1 MNARDYGKRLEE
13 LQHQSKTKVEDIELT
28 YNSVLEIKKKIE
40 EYLAQATELNEKI
53 TDEETGL
60 QAILESAQ
68 ELKNN
73 INTSK
78 VNADAQLQKITEAL
92 NSVQSNIEEM
102 ETAYTEFTELNE
114 KITDEETGLQAIL
127 ESAQE
132 LKNNINT
139 SKVNADAQLQKI
151 TEALNSVQSNIEEM
165 ETAYTEFTELNEK
178 ITDEETGLQA
188 ILDQAAEL
196 KSEIVAVKSNA
207 ETVYKE
213 IRIFRDNAAEYIKEI
228 ENFKGNA
235 DNTTQKIQNKYDES
249 AELEKKIQEIF
260 DIGTKGAHA
269 NYFVERR
276 NQIMLVFIAWGVVS
290 LLCLTATVFLA
301 VHFIAPMA
309 DKMKH
314 SLDVNLSALLLRF
327 SILTPTTFA
336 FIYSLNQYSQERRL
350 YEKYA
355 FKAISTYSIETSLN
369 TLLRSTKGL
378 SDQSRDKKIT
388 DFAIC
393 TFNSIYQE
401 PIETKKERWSFG
413 VGNKILKLT
422 AETNQTVGKIHQEV
436 DNLKDLAKQEMSE

>member
-1 MNARDYGKRLEE
+1 MMNARDYGKRLEE
-13 LQHQSKTKVEDIELT
+13 LQHQSKTKVEDIEST

-92 NSVQSNIEEM
+92 NSVQS
-102 ETAYTEFTELNE
+102 
-114 KITDEETGLQAIL
+114 
-127 ESAQE
+127 S
-132 LKNNINT
+132 
-139 SKVNADAQLQKI
+139 
-151 TEALNSVQSNIEEM
+151 IEEM

-188 ILDQAAEL
+188 ILDQAVEL

-213 IRIFRDNAAEYIKEI
+213 IRIFRDNAAGYIKDI

-235 DNTTQKIQNKYDES
+235 ENVAQGIQNKYDES
-249 AELEKKIQEIF
+249 VEFKEKIQEIYS
-260 DIGTKGAHA
+260 IGTKGAHA
-269 NYFVERR
+269 NHFVERR
-276 NQIMLVFIAWGVVS
+276 NKLRWMFITWMIISLVYLI
-290 LLCLTATVFLA
+290 ATVTLA
-301 VHFIAPMA
+301 ILFIKPMA
-309 DKMKH
+309 DDMKT
-314 SLDVNLSALLLRF
+314 SPDINLSAFLLRF

-369 TLLRSTKGL
+369 TLMRSTKGL

-436 DNLKDLAKQEMSE
+436 DNLKDLAKQEMGE

>member
-13 LQHQSKTKVEDIELT
+13 LQHQSKTKVEDIEST

-127 ESAQE
+127 
-132 LKNNINT
+132 
-139 SKVNADAQLQKI
+139 
-151 TEALNSVQSNIEEM
+151 
-165 ETAYTEFTELNEK
+165 
-178 ITDEETGLQA
+178 
-188 ILDQAAEL
+188 DQAVEL
-196 KSEIVAVKSNA
+196 KSEIVAVKSSA

-213 IRIFRDNAAEYIKEI
+213 IRIFRDNAAGYIKDI

-235 DNTTQKIQNKYDES
+235 ENVAQGIQNKYDES
-249 AELEKKIQEIF
+249 VEFKEKIQEIYS
-260 DIGTKGAHA
+260 IGTKGAHA
-269 NYFVERR
+269 NHFVERR
-276 NQIMLVFIAWGVVS
+276 NKLRWMFITWMIISLVYLI
-290 LLCLTATVFLA
+290 ATVTLA
-301 VHFIAPMA
+301 ILFIKPMA
-309 DKMKH
+309 DDMKT
-314 SLDVNLSALLLRF
+314 SPDINLSAFLLRF

-369 TLLRSTKGL
+369 TLMRSTKGL

-436 DNLKDLAKQEMSE
+436 DNLKDLAKQEMGE

>member
-1 MNARDYGKRLEE
+1 MCHPPRPSLRRRHKSKSKPTPASRAAGCRGGGSVMNTRDYGKKLNEVLMASRAKIDVI
-13 LQHQSKTKVEDIELT
+13 QKAHDDIKNIKVQ
-28 YNSVLEIKKKIE
+28 IE
-40 EYLAQATELNEKI
+40 EYLKQTTELNNKI

-68 ELKNN
+68 ELEGN
-73 INTSK
+73 ISASK
-78 VNADAQLQKITEAL
+78 VSADAQLQKITESL
-92 NSVQSNIEEM
+92 NSVRSSIEEM
-102 ETAYTEFTELNE
+102 ETAYTEFTELN
-114 KITDEETGLQAIL
+114 
-127 ESAQE
+127 
-132 LKNNINT
+132 N
-139 SKVNADAQLQKI
+139 
-151 TEALNSVQSNIEEM
+151 
-165 ETAYTEFTELNEK
+165 K

-436 DNLKDLAKQEMSE
+436 DNLKDLAKQEMGE

>member
-13 LQHQSKTKVEDIELT
+13 LQHQSKTKVKDIALT

-60 QAILESAQ
+60 QAIL
-68 ELKNN
+68 
-73 INTSK
+73 
-78 VNADAQLQKITEAL
+78 
-92 NSVQSNIEEM
+92 
-102 ETAYTEFTELNE
+102 
-114 KITDEETGLQAIL
+114 
-127 ESAQE
+127 
-132 LKNNINT
+132 
-139 SKVNADAQLQKI
+139 
-151 TEALNSVQSNIEEM
+151 
-165 ETAYTEFTELNEK
+165 
-178 ITDEETGLQA
+178 
-188 ILDQAAEL
+188 DQAVEL

-213 IRIFRDNAAEYIKEI
+213 IRIFRDNAADYIKEI
-228 ENFKGNA
+228 DNFKGNA

-276 NQIMLVFIAWGVVS
+276 NQIMWVFIVWGAVS
-290 LLCLTATVFLA
+290 LLCLTVTVLLA
-301 VHFIAPMA
+301 VYFIVPMA

-369 TLLRSTKGL
+369 TLIRSTEGL
-378 SDQSRDKKIT
+378 SDQSRNKKII
-388 DFAIC
+388 DFAIRS
-393 TFNSIYQE
+393 FNSIYQE

-436 DNLKDLAKQEMSE
+436 DNLKDLAKQEIGE

>member
-13 LQHQSKTKVEDIELT
+13 LQHQSKTKVEDIEST

-40 EYLAQATELNEKI
+40 EYLGQATELNKKI

-78 VNADAQLQKITEAL
+78 VSADAQLQKITEAL
-92 NSVQSNIEEM
+92 NSVRSNIEEM
-102 ETAYTEFTELNE
+102 ETAYTEFTELNK

-139 SKVNADAQLQKI
+139 SKVSADAQLQKI
-151 TEALNSVQSNIEEM
+151 TEALNSVRSNIEEM
-165 ETAYTEFTELNEK
+165 ETAYTEFTELNKK

-188 ILDQAAEL
+188 ILNQAAEL

-213 IRIFRDNAAEYIKEI
+213 IRIFRDNAAGYTKDI
-228 ENFKGNA
+228 ENFKDNA
-235 DNTTQKIQNKYDES
+235 ANVTQGIQNKYDES
-249 AELEKKIQEIF
+249 VEYKEKIQEIYS
-260 DIGTKGAHA
+260 IGTKGAHA
-269 NYFVERR
+269 NHFVERR
-276 NQIMLVFIAWGVVS
+276 NQLRLMFMTWMIISFIFIV
-290 LLCLTATVFLA
+290 ATIYLA
-301 VHFIAPMA
+301 VHFVLPMA
-309 DKMKH
+309 DDMKI
-314 SLDVNLSALLLRF
+314 SSDINLSAFLLRF

-369 TLLRSTKGL
+369 TLMRSTEGL

-436 DNLKDLAKQEMSE
+436 DNLKDLAKQEIGE

>member
-1 MNARDYGKRLEE
+1 M
-13 LQHQSKTKVEDIELT
+13 
-28 YNSVLEIKKKIE
+28 
-40 EYLAQATELNEKI
+40 
-53 TDEETGL
+53 
-60 QAILESAQ
+60 ESAQ
-68 ELKNN
+68 ELEGN
-73 INTSK
+73 ISESK
-78 VNADAQLQKITEAL
+78 VSADAQLQKITESL
-92 NSVQSNIEEM
+92 NSVRSSIEEM
-102 ETAYTEFTELNE
+102 ETAYTEFTELN
-114 KITDEETGLQAIL
+114 
-127 ESAQE
+127 
-132 LKNNINT
+132 N
-139 SKVNADAQLQKI
+139 
-151 TEALNSVQSNIEEM
+151 
-165 ETAYTEFTELNEK
+165 K

-388 DFAIC
+388 DFAIS

>member
-13 LQHQSKTKVEDIELT
+13 LQCQFKTKVEDIELA

-68 ELKNN
+68 ELKN
-73 INTSK
+73 S
-78 VNADAQLQKITEAL
+78 
-92 NSVQSNIEEM
+92 
-102 ETAYTEFTELNE
+102 
-114 KITDEETGLQAIL
+114 
-127 ESAQE
+127 
-132 LKNNINT
+132 INT

-188 ILDQAAEL
+188 ILDQAVEL

-213 IRIFRDNAAEYIKEI
+213 IRIFRDNAAGYIKDI

-235 DNTTQKIQNKYDES
+235 ENVAQGIQNKYDES
-249 AELEKKIQEIF
+249 VEFKEKIQEIYS
-260 DIGTKGAHA
+260 IGTKGAHA
-269 NYFVERR
+269 NHFVERR
-276 NQIMLVFIAWGVVS
+276 NRLRWMFIAWMIIS
-290 LLCLTATVFLA
+290 LIFLIATVILA
-301 VHFIAPMA
+301 ICVIAPMA

-369 TLLRSTKGL
+369 TLIRSTEGL
-378 SDQSRDKKIT
+378 SDQSRDKKII
-388 DFAIC
+388 DFAIRS
-393 TFNSIYQE
+393 FNSIYQE

-436 DNLKDLAKQEMSE
+436 DNLKDLAKQEMGE

>member
-13 LQHQSKTKVEDIELT
+13 LQHQSKAKVEAIELT

-40 EYLAQATELNEKI
+40 EYLAKATELNEKI

-78 VNADAQLQKITEAL
+78 VSADAQLQKITESL

-102 ETAYTEFTELNE
+102 DTAYTEFTELNE

-127 ESAQE
+127 
-132 LKNNINT
+132 N
-139 SKVNADAQLQKI
+139 
-151 TEALNSVQSNIEEM
+151 
-165 ETAYTEFTELNEK
+165 
-178 ITDEETGLQA
+178 QA
-188 ILDQAAEL
+188 VEL

-213 IRIFRDNAAEYIKEI
+213 IRIFRDNAAGYIKDI

-235 DNTTQKIQNKYDES
+235 ENVAQGIQNKYDES
-249 AELEKKIQEIF
+249 VEYKEKIQEIYS
-260 DIGTKGAHA
+260 IGTKGAHA
-269 NYFVERR
+269 NHFVERR
-276 NQIMLVFIAWGVVS
+276 NQLRLMFMAWMIISFIFII
-290 LLCLTATVFLA
+290 ATIWLA
-301 VHFIAPMA
+301 VHFVLPMA
-309 DKMKH
+309 DDMKT
-314 SLDVNLSALLLRF
+314 SLDINLSAFLLRF

-369 TLLRSTKGL
+369 TLIRSTEGL
-378 SDQSRDKKIT
+378 SDQSRDKKII
-388 DFAIC
+388 DFAIRS
-393 TFNSIYQE
+393 FNSIYQE

-436 DNLKDLAKQEMSE
+436 DNLKDLTKREIGE

>member
-13 LQHQSKTKVEDIELT
+13 LQHQSKTKVEDIEST

-127 ESAQE
+127 
-132 LKNNINT
+132 
-139 SKVNADAQLQKI
+139 
-151 TEALNSVQSNIEEM
+151 
-165 ETAYTEFTELNEK
+165 
-178 ITDEETGLQA
+178 
-188 ILDQAAEL
+188 DQAVEL
-196 KSEIVAVKSNA
+196 KSEIVAVKSSA

-213 IRIFRDNAAEYIKEI
+213 IRIFRDNAAGYIKDI

-235 DNTTQKIQNKYDES
+235 ENVAQGIQNKYDES
-249 AELEKKIQEIF
+249 VEFKEKIQEIYS
-260 DIGTKGAHA
+260 IGTKGAHA
-269 NYFVERR
+269 NHFVERR
-276 NQIMLVFIAWGVVS
+276 NKLRWMFITWMIISLVYLI
-290 LLCLTATVFLA
+290 ATVTLA
-301 VHFIAPMA
+301 ILFIKPMA
-309 DKMKH
+309 DDMKT
-314 SLDVNLSALLLRF
+314 SPDINLSAFLLRF

-369 TLLRSTKGL
+369 TLMRSTKGL

-436 DNLKDLAKQEMSE
+436 DNLKDLAKQEVGE

>member
-13 LQHQSKTKVEDIELT
+13 LQHQSKTKVEDIEST

-73 INTSK
+73 IN
-78 VNADAQLQKITEAL
+78 I
-92 NSVQSNIEEM
+92 
-102 ETAYTEFTELNE
+102 
-114 KITDEETGLQAIL
+114 
-127 ESAQE
+127 
-132 LKNNINT
+132 

-188 ILDQAAEL
+188 ILDQAVEL

-213 IRIFRDNAAEYIKEI
+213 IRIFRDNAAGYIKDI

-235 DNTTQKIQNKYDES
+235 ENVAQGIQNKYDES
-249 AELEKKIQEIF
+249 VEFKEKIQEIYS
-260 DIGTKGAHA
+260 IGTKGAHA
-269 NYFVERR
+269 NHFVERR
-276 NQIMLVFIAWGVVS
+276 NKLRWMFITWMIISLVFLI
-290 LLCLTATVFLA
+290 ATVTLA
-301 VHFIAPMA
+301 ILFIKPMA
-309 DKMKH
+309 DDMKT
-314 SLDVNLSALLLRF
+314 SPDINLSAFLLRF

-369 TLLRSTKGL
+369 TLMRSTEGL

-388 DFAIC
+388 DFATC

-436 DNLKDLAKQEMSE
+436 DNLKDLAKQEVGE

>member
-78 VNADAQLQKITEAL
+78 VSADAQLQKITEAL
-92 NSVQSNIEEM
+92 NSVRSNIEEM

-127 ESAQE
+127 
-132 LKNNINT
+132 N
-139 SKVNADAQLQKI
+139 
-151 TEALNSVQSNIEEM
+151 
-165 ETAYTEFTELNEK
+165 
-178 ITDEETGLQA
+178 
-188 ILDQAAEL
+188 QAAEL

-213 IRIFRDNAAEYIKEI
+213 IRIFRDNAAGYIKDI
-228 ENFKGNA
+228 ENFKDNA
-235 DNTTQKIQNKYDES
+235 ANVTQGIQNKYDES
-249 AELEKKIQEIF
+249 VEYKEKIQEIYS
-260 DIGTKGAHA
+260 IGTKGAHA
-269 NYFVERR
+269 NHFVERR
-276 NQIMLVFIAWGVVS
+276 NQLRLMFMTWMIISFIFIV
-290 LLCLTATVFLA
+290 ATICLA
-301 VHFIAPMA
+301 VHFVLPMA
-309 DKMKH
+309 DDMKT
-314 SLDVNLSALLLRF
+314 SLDINLSAFLLRF

-369 TLLRSTKGL
+369 TLMRSTEGL

-436 DNLKDLAKQEMSE
+436 DNLKDLAKQEIGE

>member
-13 LQHQSKTKVEDIELT
+13 LQHQSKTKVEDIEST

-127 ESAQE
+127 
-132 LKNNINT
+132 
-139 SKVNADAQLQKI
+139 
-151 TEALNSVQSNIEEM
+151 
-165 ETAYTEFTELNEK
+165 
-178 ITDEETGLQA
+178 
-188 ILDQAAEL
+188 DQAVEL
-196 KSEIVAVKSNA
+196 KSEIITVKSNA

-213 IRIFRDNAAEYIKEI
+213 IRIFRDNAAGYVKDI

-235 DNTTQKIQNKYDES
+235 ENVTQGIQKKYDES
-249 AELEKKIQEIF
+249 VEFKEKIQEIYN
-260 DIGTKGAHA
+260 IGTKGAHA
-269 NYFVERR
+269 NHFVERR
-276 NQIMLVFIAWGVVS
+276 NQLRRMFMAWMMISLIFFIA
-290 LLCLTATVFLA
+290 TVILA
-301 VHFIAPMA
+301 ICVIAPMA
-309 DKMKH
+309 DKMKD
-314 SLDVNLSALLLRF
+314 SLDLNLSAFLLRF
-327 SILTPTTFA
+327 SVLTPTTFA

-369 TLLRSTKGL
+369 TLMRSTEGL

-436 DNLKDLAKQEMSE
+436 DNLKDLAKQEVGE

>member
-13 LQHQSKTKVEDIELT
+13 LQHQSKTKVEDIEST

-127 ESAQE
+127 
-132 LKNNINT
+132 
-139 SKVNADAQLQKI
+139 
-151 TEALNSVQSNIEEM
+151 
-165 ETAYTEFTELNEK
+165 
-178 ITDEETGLQA
+178 
-188 ILDQAAEL
+188 DQAVEL

-213 IRIFRDNAAEYIKEI
+213 IRIFRDNAAGYIKDI

-235 DNTTQKIQNKYDES
+235 ENVAQGIQNKYDES
-249 AELEKKIQEIF
+249 VEFKEKIQEIYS
-260 DIGTKGAHA
+260 IGTKGAHA
-269 NYFVERR
+269 NHFVERR
-276 NQIMLVFIAWGVVS
+276 NKLRWMFITWMIISLVYLI
-290 LLCLTATVFLA
+290 ATVTLA
-301 VHFIAPMA
+301 ILFIKPMA
-309 DKMKH
+309 DDMKT
-314 SLDVNLSALLLRF
+314 SPDINLSAFLLRF

-369 TLLRSTKGL
+369 TLMRSTKGL

-436 DNLKDLAKQEMSE
+436 DNLKDLAKQ

>member
-1 MNARDYGKRLEE
+1 MMNARDYGKRLEE
-13 LQHQSKTKVEDIELT
+13 LQHQSKTKVEDIEST

-40 EYLAQATELNEKI
+40 EYLGQATELNEKI

-78 VNADAQLQKITEAL
+78 VSADAQLQKITEAL
-92 NSVQSNIEEM
+92 NSVRSNIEEM

-127 ESAQE
+127 
-132 LKNNINT
+132 N
-139 SKVNADAQLQKI
+139 
-151 TEALNSVQSNIEEM
+151 
-165 ETAYTEFTELNEK
+165 
-178 ITDEETGLQA
+178 
-188 ILDQAAEL
+188 QAAEL

-213 IRIFRDNAAEYIKEI
+213 IRIFRDNAAGYTKDI
-228 ENFKGNA
+228 ENFKDNA
-235 DNTTQKIQNKYDES
+235 ANVTQGIQNKYDES
-249 AELEKKIQEIF
+249 VEYKEKIQEIYS
-260 DIGTKGAHA
+260 IGTKGAHA
-269 NYFVERR
+269 NHFVERR
-276 NQIMLVFIAWGVVS
+276 NQLRLMFMTWMIISFIFIV
-290 LLCLTATVFLA
+290 ATIYLA
-301 VHFIAPMA
+301 VHFVLPMA
-309 DKMKH
+309 DDMKI
-314 SLDVNLSALLLRF
+314 SSDINLSAFLLRF

-369 TLLRSTKGL
+369 TLMRSTEGL

-436 DNLKDLAKQEMSE
+436 DNLKDLAKQEIGE

>member
-1 MNARDYGKRLEE
+1 MNTRDYGKKLNEVLMASRAKIDVI
-13 LQHQSKTKVEDIELT
+13 QKAHDDIKNIKVQ
-28 YNSVLEIKKKIE
+28 IE
-40 EYLAQATELNEKI
+40 EYLKQTTELNNKI

-68 ELKNN
+68 ELEGN
-73 INTSK
+73 ISASK
-78 VNADAQLQKITEAL
+78 ASADAQLQKITESL
-92 NSVQSNIEEM
+92 NSVRSSIEEM
-102 ETAYTEFTELNE
+102 ETAYTEFTELN
-114 KITDEETGLQAIL
+114 
-127 ESAQE
+127 
-132 LKNNINT
+132 N
-139 SKVNADAQLQKI
+139 
-151 TEALNSVQSNIEEM
+151 
-165 ETAYTEFTELNEK
+165 K

-188 ILDQAAEL
+188 ILDQATKL
-196 KSEIVAVKSNA
+196 KSDIVAVKSNA

-290 LLCLTATVFLA
+290 LLCLAATVFLA

-436 DNLKDLAKQEMSE
+436 DNLKDLAKQEMGE

>member
-127 ESAQE
+127 
-132 LKNNINT
+132 
-139 SKVNADAQLQKI
+139 
-151 TEALNSVQSNIEEM
+151 
-165 ETAYTEFTELNEK
+165 
-178 ITDEETGLQA
+178 
-188 ILDQAAEL
+188 DQAVEL

-213 IRIFRDNAAEYIKEI
+213 IRIFRDNAAGYIKDI

-235 DNTTQKIQNKYDES
+235 ENVAQGIQNKYDES
-249 AELEKKIQEIF
+249 VEFKEKIQEIYS
-260 DIGTKGAHA
+260 IGTKGAHA
-269 NYFVERR
+269 NHFVERR
-276 NQIMLVFIAWGVVS
+276 NQLRWMFIAWMIIS
-290 LLCLTATVFLA
+290 LTFLIATIILA
-301 VHFIAPMA
+301 ICVIAPMA

-436 DNLKDLAKQEMSE
+436 DNLKDLAKQEMGE

>member
-13 LQHQSKTKVEDIELT
+13 LQHQSKTKVKDIALT

-68 ELKNN
+68 ELKNS
-73 INTSK
+73 IDTSK

-92 NSVQSNIEEM
+92 NSVQSN
-102 ETAYTEFTELNE
+102 
-114 KITDEETGLQAIL
+114 
-127 ESAQE
+127 
-132 LKNNINT
+132 
-139 SKVNADAQLQKI
+139 V
-151 TEALNSVQSNIEEM
+151 EEM

-188 ILDQAAEL
+188 ILDQAVEL

-207 ETVYKE
+207 ETVYKD
-213 IRIFRDNAAEYIKEI
+213 IRIFRDNAADYIKEI
-228 ENFKGNA
+228 DNFKGNA

-276 NQIMLVFIAWGVVS
+276 NQIMWVFIVWGVVS
-290 LLCLTATVFLA
+290 LLCLTVTVLLA
-301 VHFIAPMA
+301 VYFIVPMA

-369 TLLRSTKGL
+369 TLIRSTEGL
-378 SDQSRDKKIT
+378 SDQSRNKKII
-388 DFAIC
+388 DFAIRS
-393 TFNSIYQE
+393 FNSIYQE

-436 DNLKDLAKQEMSE
+436 DNLKDLAKQEIGE

>member
-60 QAILESAQ
+60 QAIL
-68 ELKNN
+68 
-73 INTSK
+73 
-78 VNADAQLQKITEAL
+78 
-92 NSVQSNIEEM
+92 
-102 ETAYTEFTELNE
+102 
-114 KITDEETGLQAIL
+114 
-127 ESAQE
+127 
-132 LKNNINT
+132 
-139 SKVNADAQLQKI
+139 
-151 TEALNSVQSNIEEM
+151 
-165 ETAYTEFTELNEK
+165 
-178 ITDEETGLQA
+178 
-188 ILDQAAEL
+188 DQAVEL

-213 IRIFRDNAAEYIKEI
+213 IRIFRDNAAGYIKDI

-235 DNTTQKIQNKYDES
+235 ENVAQGIQNKYDES
-249 AELEKKIQEIF
+249 VEFKEKIQEIYS
-260 DIGTKGAHA
+260 IGTKGAHA
-269 NYFVERR
+269 NHFVERR
-276 NQIMLVFIAWGVVS
+276 NQLRWMFIAWMIIS
-290 LLCLTATVFLA
+290 LTFLIATIILA
-301 VHFIAPMA
+301 ICVIAPMA

-436 DNLKDLAKQEMSE
+436 DNLKDLAKQEMGE

>member
-1 MNARDYGKRLEE
+1 MNTRDYGKKLNEVLMASRAKIDVI
-13 LQHQSKTKVEDIELT
+13 QKAHDDIKNIKVQ
-28 YNSVLEIKKKIE
+28 IE
-40 EYLAQATELNEKI
+40 EYLKQTTELNNKI
-53 TDEETGL
+53 TDEGTGL

-68 ELKNN
+68 ELEGN
-73 INTSK
+73 ISASK
-78 VNADAQLQKITEAL
+78 ASADAQLQKITESL
-92 NSVQSNIEEM
+92 NSVRSSIEEM
-102 ETAYTEFTELNE
+102 ETAYTEFTELN
-114 KITDEETGLQAIL
+114 
-127 ESAQE
+127 
-132 LKNNINT
+132 N
-139 SKVNADAQLQKI
+139 
-151 TEALNSVQSNIEEM
+151 
-165 ETAYTEFTELNEK
+165 K

-188 ILDQAAEL
+188 ILDQATKL
-196 KSEIVAVKSNA
+196 KSDIVAVKSNA

-290 LLCLTATVFLA
+290 LLCLAATVFLA

-436 DNLKDLAKQEMSE
+436 DNLKDLAKQEMGE

>member
-1 MNARDYGKRLEE
+1 MNTRDYGKKLNEVLMVSRAKIDVI
-13 LQHQSKTKVEDIELT
+13 QKAHDDIKNIKVQ
-28 YNSVLEIKKKIE
+28 IE
-40 EYLAQATELNEKI
+40 EYLKQTTELNNKI

-68 ELKNN
+68 ELEGN
-73 INTSK
+73 ISASK
-78 VNADAQLQKITEAL
+78 VNADAQLQKITESL
-92 NSVQSNIEEM
+92 NSVRSSIEEM
-102 ETAYTEFTELNE
+102 ETAYTEFTELN
-114 KITDEETGLQAIL
+114 
-127 ESAQE
+127 
-132 LKNNINT
+132 N
-139 SKVNADAQLQKI
+139 
-151 TEALNSVQSNIEEM
+151 
-165 ETAYTEFTELNEK
+165 K

-188 ILDQAAEL
+188 ILDQATKL
-196 KSEIVAVKSNA
+196 KSDIVAVKSNA

-276 NQIMLVFIAWGVVS
+276 NQIRKMFVVWMIISSIS
-290 LLCLTATVFLA
+290 LIATVILA
-301 VHFIAPMA
+301 VCFIVPMGYN
-309 DKMKH
+309 MKH

-327 SILTPTTFA
+327 SILTPATFA

-369 TLLRSTKGL
+369 TLLRSTEGL
-378 SDQSRDKKIT
+378 SDQNRDKKIT

-436 DNLKDLAKQEMSE
+436 DNLKDLAKQEIGE

>member
-68 ELKNN
+68 ELKN
-73 INTSK
+73 S
-78 VNADAQLQKITEAL
+78 
-92 NSVQSNIEEM
+92 
-102 ETAYTEFTELNE
+102 
-114 KITDEETGLQAIL
+114 
-127 ESAQE
+127 
-132 LKNNINT
+132 INT

-188 ILDQAAEL
+188 ILDQAVEL

-213 IRIFRDNAAEYIKEI
+213 IRIFRDNAASYIKDI

-235 DNTTQKIQNKYDES
+235 ENVAQGIQNKYDES
-249 AELEKKIQEIF
+249 VEFKEKIQEIYS
-260 DIGTKGAHA
+260 IGTKGAHA
-269 NYFVERR
+269 NHFVERR
-276 NQIMLVFIAWGVVS
+276 NKLRWMFITWMIISLVS
-290 LLCLTATVFLA
+290 LIATVTLA
-301 VHFIAPMA
+301 ILFIKPMA
-309 DKMKH
+309 DAMKH
-314 SLDVNLSALLLRF
+314 SLDINLSALLLRF

-436 DNLKDLAKQEMSE
+436 DNLKDLAKQEIGE

>member
-13 LQHQSKTKVEDIELT
+13 LQHQSKTKVKDIALT

-68 ELKNN
+68 ELKNS
-73 INTSK
+73 IDTSK

-92 NSVQSNIEEM
+92 NSVQSN
-102 ETAYTEFTELNE
+102 
-114 KITDEETGLQAIL
+114 
-127 ESAQE
+127 
-132 LKNNINT
+132 
-139 SKVNADAQLQKI
+139 V
-151 TEALNSVQSNIEEM
+151 EEM

-188 ILDQAAEL
+188 ILDQAVEL

-213 IRIFRDNAAEYIKEI
+213 IRIFRDNAADYIKEI
-228 ENFKGNA
+228 DNFKGNA

-276 NQIMLVFIAWGVVS
+276 NQIMWVFIVWGVVS
-290 LLCLTATVFLA
+290 LLCLTVTVLLA
-301 VHFIAPMA
+301 VYFIVPMA

-369 TLLRSTKGL
+369 TLIRSTEGL
-378 SDQSRDKKIT
+378 SDQSRNKKII
-388 DFAIC
+388 DFVIRS
-393 TFNSIYQE
+393 FNSIYQE

-436 DNLKDLAKQEMSE
+436 DNLKDLAKQEIGE

>member
-1 MNARDYGKRLEE
+1 MNTRDYGKKLNEVLMASRAKIDVI
-13 LQHQSKTKVEDIELT
+13 QKAHDDIKNIKVQ
-28 YNSVLEIKKKIE
+28 IE
-40 EYLAQATELNEKI
+40 EYLKQTTELNNKI

-68 ELKNN
+68 ELEGN
-73 INTSK
+73 ISASK
-78 VNADAQLQKITEAL
+78 VSADAQLQKITESL
-92 NSVQSNIEEM
+92 NSVRSSIEEM
-102 ETAYTEFTELNE
+102 ETAYTEFTELN
-114 KITDEETGLQAIL
+114 
-127 ESAQE
+127 
-132 LKNNINT
+132 N
-139 SKVNADAQLQKI
+139 
-151 TEALNSVQSNIEEM
+151 
-165 ETAYTEFTELNEK
+165 K

-188 ILDQAAEL
+188 ILDQATKL
-196 KSEIVAVKSNA
+196 KSDIVAVKSNA

-436 DNLKDLAKQEMSE
+436 DNLKDLAKQEMGE

>member
-40 EYLAQATELNEKI
+40 EYLAQA
-53 TDEETGL
+53 
-60 QAILESAQ
+60 
-68 ELKNN
+68 
-73 INTSK
+73 
-78 VNADAQLQKITEAL
+78 
-92 NSVQSNIEEM
+92 
-102 ETAYTEFTELNE
+102 TELNE

-436 DNLKDLAKQEMSE
+436 DNLKDLAKQEMGE

>member
-13 LQHQSKTKVEDIELT
+13 LQHQSKTKVKDIALT

-68 ELKNN
+68 ELKNS
-73 INTSK
+73 IDTSK

-92 NSVQSNIEEM
+92 NSVQSN
-102 ETAYTEFTELNE
+102 
-114 KITDEETGLQAIL
+114 
-127 ESAQE
+127 
-132 LKNNINT
+132 
-139 SKVNADAQLQKI
+139 V
-151 TEALNSVQSNIEEM
+151 EEM

-188 ILDQAAEL
+188 ILDQAVEL

-213 IRIFRDNAAEYIKEI
+213 IRIFRDNAADYIKEI
-228 ENFKGNA
+228 DNFKGNA

-276 NQIMLVFIAWGVVS
+276 NQIMWVFIVWGVVS
-290 LLCLTATVFLA
+290 LLCLTVTVLLA
-301 VHFIAPMA
+301 VYFIVPMA

-369 TLLRSTKGL
+369 TLIRSTEGL
-378 SDQSRDKKIT
+378 SDQSRNKKIIA
-388 DFAIC
+388 FAIRS
-393 TFNSIYQE
+393 FNSIYQE

-436 DNLKDLAKQEMSE
+436 DNLKDLAKQEIGE

>member
-1 MNARDYGKRLEE
+1 MNAQDYGKRLEE
-13 LQHQSKTKVEDIELT
+13 LQHQFKTKVEDIELA

-68 ELKNN
+68 ELKN
-73 INTSK
+73 S
-78 VNADAQLQKITEAL
+78 
-92 NSVQSNIEEM
+92 
-102 ETAYTEFTELNE
+102 
-114 KITDEETGLQAIL
+114 
-127 ESAQE
+127 
-132 LKNNINT
+132 INT

-188 ILDQAAEL
+188 ILDQAVEL

-213 IRIFRDNAAEYIKEI
+213 IRIFRDNAAGYIKDI

-235 DNTTQKIQNKYDES
+235 ENVAQGIQNKYDES
-249 AELEKKIQEIF
+249 VEFKEKIQEIYS
-260 DIGTKGAHA
+260 IGTKGAHA
-269 NYFVERR
+269 NHFVERR
-276 NQIMLVFIAWGVVS
+276 NRLRWMFIAWMIIS
-290 LLCLTATVFLA
+290 LIFLIATVILA
-301 VHFIAPMA
+301 ICVIAPMA

-336 FIYSLNQYSQERRL
+336 FIYSLNQYSRERRL

-369 TLLRSTKGL
+369 TLIRSTEGL
-378 SDQSRDKKIT
+378 SDQSRDKKII
-388 DFAIC
+388 DFAIRS
-393 TFNSIYQE
+393 FNSIYQE

-436 DNLKDLAKQEMSE
+436 DNLKDLAKQEMGE

>member
-13 LQHQSKTKVEDIELT
+13 LQHQSKTKVEDIEST

-73 INTSK
+73 IN
-78 VNADAQLQKITEAL
+78 I
-92 NSVQSNIEEM
+92 
-102 ETAYTEFTELNE
+102 
-114 KITDEETGLQAIL
+114 
-127 ESAQE
+127 
-132 LKNNINT
+132 

-188 ILDQAAEL
+188 ILDQAVEL

-213 IRIFRDNAAEYIKEI
+213 IRIFRDNAAGYIKDI

-235 DNTTQKIQNKYDES
+235 ENVAQGIQNKYDES
-249 AELEKKIQEIF
+249 VEFKEKIQEIYS
-260 DIGTKGAHA
+260 IGTKGAHA
-269 NYFVERR
+269 NHFVERR
-276 NQIMLVFIAWGVVS
+276 NKLRWMFITWMIISLVFLI
-290 LLCLTATVFLA
+290 ATVTLA
-301 VHFIAPMA
+301 ILFIKPMA
-309 DKMKH
+309 DDMKT
-314 SLDVNLSALLLRF
+314 SPDINLSAFLLRF

-369 TLLRSTKGL
+369 TLMRSTEGL

-436 DNLKDLAKQEMSE
+436 DNLKDLAKQEVGE

>member
-1 MNARDYGKRLEE
+1 MNTRDYGKKLNEVLMASRAKIDVI
-13 LQHQSKTKVEDIELT
+13 QKAHDDIK
-28 YNSVLEIKKKIE
+28 NIKIQIE
-40 EYLAQATELNEKI
+40 EYLKQTTELNEKI

-68 ELKNN
+68 ELESN

-78 VNADAQLQKITEAL
+78 VNA
-92 NSVQSNIEEM
+92 N
-102 ETAYTEFTELNE
+102 
-114 KITDEETGLQAIL
+114 
-127 ESAQE
+127 
-132 LKNNINT
+132 
-139 SKVNADAQLQKI
+139 AQLQKI

-188 ILDQAAEL
+188 ILDQAVEL
-196 KSEIVAVKSNA
+196 KSEIITVKSNA

-213 IRIFRDNAAEYIKEI
+213 IRIFRDNAAGYVKDI

-235 DNTTQKIQNKYDES
+235 ENVTQGIQKKYDES
-249 AELEKKIQEIF
+249 VEFKEKIQEIYN
-260 DIGTKGAHA
+260 IGTKGAHA
-269 NYFVERR
+269 NHFVERR
-276 NQIMLVFIAWGVVS
+276 NQLRWMFIAWMIIS
-290 LLCLTATVFLA
+290 LIFIVATIYLA
-301 VHFIAPMA
+301 VHFVLPMA
-309 DKMKH
+309 DDMKT
-314 SLDVNLSALLLRF
+314 SPDINLSAFLLRF

-436 DNLKDLAKQEMSE
+436 DNLKDLAKQEVGE

>member
-13 LQHQSKTKVEDIELT
+13 LQHQSKTKVEDIEST

-40 EYLAQATELNEKI
+40 EYLAQ
-53 TDEETGL
+53 
-60 QAILESAQ
+60 
-68 ELKNN
+68 
-73 INTSK
+73 
-78 VNADAQLQKITEAL
+78 V
-92 NSVQSNIEEM
+92 
-102 ETAYTEFTELNE
+102 TELNE

-188 ILDQAAEL
+188 ILDQAVEL

-213 IRIFRDNAAEYIKEI
+213 IRIFRDNAAGYIKDI

-235 DNTTQKIQNKYDES
+235 ENVAQGIQNKYDES
-249 AELEKKIQEIF
+249 VEFKEKIQEIYS
-260 DIGTKGAHA
+260 IGTKGAHA
-269 NYFVERR
+269 NHFVERR
-276 NQIMLVFIAWGVVS
+276 NKLRWMFITWMIISLVYLI
-290 LLCLTATVFLA
+290 ATVTLA
-301 VHFIAPMA
+301 ILFIKPMA
-309 DKMKH
+309 DDMKT
-314 SLDVNLSALLLRF
+314 SPDINLSAFLLRF

-369 TLLRSTKGL
+369 TLMRSTKGL

-436 DNLKDLAKQEMSE
+436 DNLKDLAKQEMGE

>member
-13 LQHQSKTKVEDIELT
+13 LQRQSKTEVEAIELAHD
-28 YNSVLEIKKKIE
+28 SVLEIKKKIE
-40 EYLAQATELNEKI
+40 EYLVQVTELNEKI

-60 QAILESAQ
+60 EAILESAQ

-78 VNADAQLQKITEAL
+78 VSADAQLQKITEAL
-92 NSVQSNIEEM
+92 NSVHSNIEEM

-114 KITDEETGLQAIL
+114 KITDEETGL
-127 ESAQE
+127 
-132 LKNNINT
+132 
-139 SKVNADAQLQKI
+139 
-151 TEALNSVQSNIEEM
+151 
-165 ETAYTEFTELNEK
+165 
-178 ITDEETGLQA
+178 GA
-188 ILDQAAEL
+188 ILDQATKL
-196 KSEIVAVKSNA
+196 KSDIVAVKSNA

-213 IRIFRDNAAEYIKEI
+213 IRIFRDNAAGYIKDI
-228 ENFKGNA
+228 ENFKDNA
-235 DNTTQKIQNKYDES
+235 VNVTQGIQNKYDES
-249 AELEKKIQEIF
+249 VEYKEKIQEIYS
-260 DIGTKGAHA
+260 IGTKEAHA
-269 NYFVERR
+269 NHFVERR
-276 NQIMLVFIAWGVVS
+276 NKLKRMYIVWMIIS
-290 LLCLTATVFLA
+290 LLFLMATVTLA
-301 VHFIAPMA
+301 ICFIAPMA
-309 DKMKH
+309 DNMKH
-314 SLDVNLSALLLRF
+314 SLDINLSALLLRF

-369 TLLRSTKGL
+369 TLIRSTEGL

-388 DFAIC
+388 DFAIRS
-393 TFNSIYQE
+393 FNSIYQE

-436 DNLKDLAKQEMSE
+436 DNLKDLTKQEIGE

>member
-1 MNARDYGKRLEE
+1 M
-13 LQHQSKTKVEDIELT
+13 
-28 YNSVLEIKKKIE
+28 
-40 EYLAQATELNEKI
+40 
-53 TDEETGL
+53 
-60 QAILESAQ
+60 
-68 ELKNN
+68 
-73 INTSK
+73 
-78 VNADAQLQKITEAL
+78 
-92 NSVQSNIEEM
+92 
-102 ETAYTEFTELNE
+102 
-114 KITDEETGLQAIL
+114 

-188 ILDQAAEL
+188 ILDQAVEL
-196 KSEIVAVKSNA
+196 KSEIITVKSNA

-213 IRIFRDNAAEYIKEI
+213 IRIFRDNAAGYVKDI

-235 DNTTQKIQNKYDES
+235 ENVTQGIQKKYDES
-249 AELEKKIQEIF
+249 VEFKEKIQEIYN
-260 DIGTKGAHA
+260 IGTKGAHA
-269 NYFVERR
+269 NHFVERR
-276 NQIMLVFIAWGVVS
+276 NQLRRMFMAWMMISLIFFIA
-290 LLCLTATVFLA
+290 TVILA
-301 VHFIAPMA
+301 ICVIAPMA
-309 DKMKH
+309 DKMKD
-314 SLDVNLSALLLRF
+314 SLDLNLSAFLLRF
-327 SILTPTTFA
+327 SVLTPTTFA

-369 TLLRSTKGL
+369 TLMRSTEGL

-436 DNLKDLAKQEMSE
+436 DNLKDLAKQEVGE

>member
-13 LQHQSKTKVEDIELT
+13 LQHQSKTKVEDIEST

-60 QAILESAQ
+60 QAIL
-68 ELKNN
+68 
-73 INTSK
+73 
-78 VNADAQLQKITEAL
+78 
-92 NSVQSNIEEM
+92 
-102 ETAYTEFTELNE
+102 
-114 KITDEETGLQAIL
+114 
-127 ESAQE
+127 
-132 LKNNINT
+132 
-139 SKVNADAQLQKI
+139 
-151 TEALNSVQSNIEEM
+151 
-165 ETAYTEFTELNEK
+165 
-178 ITDEETGLQA
+178 
-188 ILDQAAEL
+188 DQAVEL

-213 IRIFRDNAAEYIKEI
+213 IRIFRDNAAGYIKDI

-235 DNTTQKIQNKYDES
+235 ENVAQGIQNKYDES
-249 AELEKKIQEIF
+249 VEFKEKIQEIYS
-260 DIGTKGAHA
+260 IGTKGAHA
-269 NYFVERR
+269 NHFVERR
-276 NQIMLVFIAWGVVS
+276 NKLRWMFITWMIISLVFLI
-290 LLCLTATVFLA
+290 ATVTLA
-301 VHFIAPMA
+301 ILFIKPMA
-309 DKMKH
+309 DDMKT
-314 SLDVNLSALLLRF
+314 SPDINLSAFLLRF

-369 TLLRSTKGL
+369 TLMRSTEGL

-436 DNLKDLAKQEMSE
+436 DNLKDLAKQEVGE

>member
-13 LQHQSKTKVEDIELT
+13 LQHQSKTKVKDIALT

-60 QAILESAQ
+60 QAILESAH
-68 ELKNN
+68 ELKNS
-73 INTSK
+73 IDTSK

-92 NSVQSNIEEM
+92 NSVQSN
-102 ETAYTEFTELNE
+102 
-114 KITDEETGLQAIL
+114 
-127 ESAQE
+127 
-132 LKNNINT
+132 
-139 SKVNADAQLQKI
+139 V
-151 TEALNSVQSNIEEM
+151 EEM

-188 ILDQAAEL
+188 ILDQAVEL

-213 IRIFRDNAAEYIKEI
+213 IRIFRDNAADYIKEI
-228 ENFKGNA
+228 DNFKGNA

-276 NQIMLVFIAWGVVS
+276 NQIMWVFIVWGVVS
-290 LLCLTATVFLA
+290 LLCLTVTVLLA
-301 VHFIAPMA
+301 VYFIVPMA

-369 TLLRSTKGL
+369 TLIRSTEGL
-378 SDQSRDKKIT
+378 SDQSRNKKII
-388 DFAIC
+388 DFAIRS
-393 TFNSIYQE
+393 FNSIYQE

-436 DNLKDLAKQEMSE
+436 DNLKDLAKQEIGE